1 MMHLQYTTILSLLFK
16 VAGAILATF
25 DCAGNYLFPKH
36 VNTIMQTLRY
46 MEKQCKGIAQVMGRG
61 KITIPKEIR
70 DVMNINDG
78 DYVGFIVWKID
89 VSEPGK
95 E

>member
-1 MMHLQYTTILSLLFK
+1 
-16 VAGAILATF
+16 
-25 DCAGNYLFPKH
+25 
-36 VNTIMQTLRY
+36 
-46 MEKQCKGIAQVMGRG
+46 MEKQCKGIAQMMGRG

-89 VSEPGK
+89 IDTPPSENIGR
-95 E
+95 

>member
-1 MMHLQYTTILSLLFK
+1 MQLLEIKSCLDNFILS
-16 VAGAILATF
+16 
-25 DCAGNYLFPKH
+25 KH
-36 VNTIMQTLRY
+36 VNIIMQTLRP

-89 VSEPGK
+89 MDLPAQ
-95 E
+95 

>member
-1 MMHLQYTTILSLLFK
+1 MQLFVTRNCIDNLILS
-16 VAGAILATF
+16 
-25 DCAGNYLFPKH
+25 KH
-36 VNTIMQTLRY
+36 VNIIVQTLRL
-46 MEKQCKGIAQVMGRG
+46 MEKQCKGIAQMMGRG

-89 VSEPGK
+89 IDTPPSENIGR
-95 E
+95 